1 MVLHGNHLPGV
12 FNPSLSAW
20 FLNFLFTSQKTSRQQ
35 NTICISVLPVMGVWR
50 PKKPSG
56 RAQRLL
62 GLHRAQLHLLFVPAD
77 DSHRSFL
84 HLSSYSW
91 NIWSRGVFIR
101 FDRWPLVWPHT
112 NSTEE
117 LPSNKIFLHS
127 LLPCSVV
134 KTLISSCHE

>member
-20 FLNFLFTSQKTSRQQ
+20 FLNLLLFTSQKTSRQQ
-35 NTICISVLPVMGVWR
+35 TTICISVLPVMGVWR

-62 GLHRAQLHLLFVPAD
+62 GLHRAQLSLLFVPAD
-77 DSHRSFL
+77 DPHRSFL

-91 NIWSRGVFIR
+91 NIWSRGVFIQ
-101 FDRWPLVWPHT
+101 FDRWPLVWV
-112 NSTEE
+112 
-117 LPSNKIFLHS
+117 LHLTQTAPRNFHQIRYFFIHCYLAQWS
-127 LLPCSVV
+127 KL
-134 KTLISSCHE
+134 